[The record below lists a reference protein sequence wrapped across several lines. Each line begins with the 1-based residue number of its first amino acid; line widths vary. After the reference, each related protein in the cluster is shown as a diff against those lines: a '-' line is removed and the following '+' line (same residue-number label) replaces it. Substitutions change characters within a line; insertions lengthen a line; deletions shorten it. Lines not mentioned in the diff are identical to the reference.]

1 MKINYQA
8 SAKMIGKLAMA
19 TILVLAIN
27 ACKKAD
33 GIPTLNQVTGTGGSI
48 KPTEVTI
55 QSNVLSDGGNKITEK
70 GFCYGKNPKPT
81 TADSKAL
88 DGSTSANPNDKT
100 ILSTIKGLKANTK
113 YYFRSFATN
122 SKGTGYS
129 SSDLEVTTPSYSMT
143 AFVDNNAYTATVFD
157 AGVSNSRYYFETQTT
172 SAAIIIYLPEFN
184 VTTGTFS
191 MTKNGSYDAKYSNG
205 VTTYSLK
212 SGTGSITITESSSSG
227 KVKGLFSFTAE
238 DPLNPSAPTKVITLG
253 TFETY
258 R

>member
-8 SAKMIGKLAMA
+8 PAKIIGNLAMVS
-19 TILVLAIN
+19 ILVLAVN
-27 ACKKAD
+27 ACKKSN
-33 GIPTLNQVTGTGGSI
+33 GIPTLGQVTGTGGSI

-55 QSNVLSDGGNKITEK
+55 QSNVISDGGNKVTEK

-88 DGSTSANPNDKT
+88 DGSTSANPNDKS

-113 YYFRSFATN
+113 YYFRSFAIN

-129 SSDLEVTTPSYSMT
+129 SSYLEVTTPSFNMT
-143 AFVDNNAYTATVFD
+143 AFVGNNAYTAATFD
-157 AGVSNSRYYFETQTT
+157 AGVSNSRYYFETQST

-191 MTKNGSYDAKYSNG
+191 MTKNGSYDAKYSDG
-205 VTTYSLK
+205 VTTYTLK

-227 KVKGLFSFTAE
+227 KIKGLFSFTAE
-238 DPLNPSAPTKVITLG
+238 NPSNTSQTKVISNG

-258 R
+258 K